1 MAPVVALAWNADAR
15 QPLAR
20 VWWNPI
26 AASTGEAQLA
36 VNDCEGKW
44 ASVLRR

>member
-15 QPLAR
+15 QLRAR
-20 VWWNPI
+20 VRWDPI
-26 AASTGEAQLA
+26 AASTGEAELA

-44 ASVLRR
+44 VS